1 MNRIA
6 LYFKESYNELTKKV
20 SWPTWSQLQSSAILV
35 MVASV
40 IIAAVVLVMDF
51 TFENILKA
59 IYNMLY

>member
-51 TFENILKA
+51 TFENIMKA